1 MQKNKYPHYV
11 DAVYVLSVKNFSKRI
26 EHIRTELSHHK
37 IDFQFIFDHDLGEI
51 DKTLEANIF
60 GKEPTIEP
68 PQRSLV
74 LKHITAWENCIKN
87 NYKNILVFE
96 DDVVLNKNFNPI
108 ISEVMQ
114 SVHQKHSGY
123 LVFLGGADT
132 RVPKGYFLTNELI
145 FENPIATADGYI
157 TDLAACE
164 KRLNWLSNH
173 KATLPADHLLKKID
187 TEERITQYWSTQT
200 LVEQGSVFGL
210 FTSTLDGKRKKQS
223 NIYNL
228 IRYKVKIF
236 TRRTAPKLFYRFA
249 HKILK

>member
-1 MQKNKYPHYV
+1 MQKNKSPHHI
-11 DAVYVLSVKNFSKRI
+11 DAVYVLSVKTFSKRI
-26 EHIRTELSHHK
+26 EHIRRELSHHK

-51 DKTLEANIF
+51 DATLEANIF
-60 GKEPTIEP
+60 GKEPAIEP

-74 LKHITAWENCIKN
+74 LKHITAWENCLKN
-87 NYKNILVFE
+87 NYKNILVLE
-96 DDVVLNKNFNPI
+96 DDVVLNKNFTLI
-108 ISEVMQ
+108 INKVMQ
-114 SVHQKHSGY
+114 SIQQKKSGY

-132 RVPKGYFLTNELI
+132 RVPKGYFLTNEPI

-157 TDLAACE
+157 TDLTACE
-164 KRLNWLSNH
+164 KRLNWLANH

-187 TEERITQYWSTQT
+187 AEERITQYWSTQP

-210 FTSTLDGKRKKQS
+210 FTSTLDGKRKAQS

-228 IRYKVKIF
+228 IRYKIKIF
-236 TRRTAPKLFYRFA
+236 TRRSAPKFFHKLL